1 MKYIKYILNDVCGN
15 VKVSVLFHSVDS
27 EIEKKK
33 VTGIA
38 NAKINSIANNI
49 VIQFVNSKVNSI
61 VNSKY

>member
-1 MKYIKYILNDVCGN
+1 MMFVEMLKYQYCFIQQI
-15 VKVSVLFHSVDS
+15 VKL
-27 EIEKKK
+27 KKK